1 LNTPYRFV
9 VIRCPK
15 CYTYRA
21 GEAKHKSWK
30 CYRCNYSM
38 NRKNTKIQ
46 GKPNNPS
53 EVMEILKLLK
63 DNKI

>member
-1 LNTPYRFV
+1 MKIV
-9 VIRCPK
+9 VRCPK
-15 CYTYRA
+15 CYAYRA
-21 GEAKHKSWK
+21 GEDKHKSWK

-46 GKPNNPS
+46 GKPNNTE
-53 EVMEILKLLK
+53 EVMHIMKLLK

>member
-1 LNTPYRFV
+1 
-9 VIRCPK
+9 
-15 CYTYRA
+15 
-21 GEAKHKSWK
+21 
-30 CYRCNYSM
+30 M